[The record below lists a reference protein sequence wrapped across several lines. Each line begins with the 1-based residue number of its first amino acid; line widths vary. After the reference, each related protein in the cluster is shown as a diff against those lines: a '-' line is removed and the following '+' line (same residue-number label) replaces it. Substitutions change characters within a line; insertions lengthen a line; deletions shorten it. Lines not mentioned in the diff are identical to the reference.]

1 MGRGKTTFRIHFHMI
16 SDGVSEK
23 LIRDLW
29 GLGDVLRIEHLREH
43 NYYNGVDYGR
53 DYTGLANYLFDHW
66 TPEQGGH
73 RWKQTKNL
81 KRPEREEPTVV
92 KRNYS
97 TTRPPRPPKGYVLV
111 ESKET
116 QWGYLYFKYV
126 LTPPKHE
133 RRRKRPIE

>member
-1 MGRGKTTFRIHFHMI
+1 MAAIIRASQITF
-16 SDGVSEK
+16 
-23 LIRDLW
+23 
-29 GLGDVLRIEHLREH
+29 
-43 NYYNGVDYGR
+43 
-53 DYTGLANYLFDHW
+53 FDHW

-81 KRPEREEPTVV
+81 KRPEREEPTAV

-97 TTRPPRPPKGYVLV
+97 TTRPPRPPKGYVFSRVKKLNGAT
-111 ESKET
+111 SI
-116 QWGYLYFKYV
+116 LSM